1 MNFFKMLMAGLQFA
15 LKNLHLFKP
24 KDDEDD
30 DKDDQDNGGNGNEDS
45 PVPLKDVIWCSS
57 GTAPLHTFKNT
68 FKLTHVNFGNGT
80 ISWGYN
86 QYGQSNIPTWRGTGS
101 INQNPNACI
110 GFIYKDKDGKWYGA
124 VGEWL
129 RPHDTRQALKV
140 FYSERHGK
148 HLFKGHMRNF
158 KPHKGQEMYIFV
170 CGLNWL
176 NLRNV
181 LETSQLFPVTYP
193 YNG

>member
-1 MNFFKMLMAGLQFA
+1 MKFFEIFLAGIKYA
-15 LKNLHLFKP
+15 LKHLDLFK
-24 KDDEDD
+24 KKDD
-30 DKDDQDNGGNGNEDS
+30 DKDDSNEDASSS
-45 PVPLKDVIWCSS
+45 PIPLESITWCSS
-57 GTAPLHTFKNT
+57 GTAPLQTFKQT

-80 ISWGYN
+80 ISWGYDK
-86 QYGQSNIPTWRGTGS
+86 YGTEKIPTWRGTGS

-110 GFIYKDKDGKWYGA
+110 GFVWQETDGKWYGA

-148 HLFKGHMRNF
+148 HLFNGHMRNF
-158 KPHKGQEMYIFV
+158 KPHKGQKMYIFV

-176 NLRNV
+176 QQRNV
-181 LETSQLFPVTYP
+181 QETSQLFPVTYP
-193 YNG
+193 YDA